1 MSKKILNLKYHV
13 LQKGVEYQTSG
24 YKEPDRPDHA
34 ALDIISKAGGGASDK
49 IVTPFPGKVLELRNT
64 VQGNSTT
71 NASGNYVII
80 DFGNGF
86 SSRSYHMKLQ
96 SIVVSVGQQLAAG
109 DVIGTMGYT
118 GNTIPKGPG
127 GTHLHFEIRKNGAKI
142 DPMPYLM
149 GKKLSVPHPVTAPPA
164 ETTKSVTEVAR
175 EIINGTK
182 GWGNGTERINKLRAH
197 GYDPTVV
204 QAEVNRLISER
215 TKPITPPPP
224 AKSIAEV
231 AREIIN
237 GTKGWGNGTERINN
251 LTAKGYDPKTVQNE
265 VNRILREG
273 TKPTTPPVVAT
284 VKVGSIV
291 MLKPGCTDYTG
302 RTLRAFL
309 FARKYRVSELKK
321 DRAVIT
327 YGGSVIA
334 AVKVGN
340 LILQS

>member
-1 MSKKILNLKYHV
+1 MSKKLLNLKHHV
-13 LQKGVEYQTSG
+13 LQKGAEYQTSG

-71 NASGNYVII
+71 NASGNYAII

-127 GTHLHFEIRKNGAKI
+127 GTHLHFEIRKNGVKI
-142 DPMPYLM
+142 DPTPYLM
-149 GKKLSVPHPVTAPPA
+149 GEKTFGTTPVTAPPA
-164 ETTKSVTEVAR
+164 ETTKS
-175 EIINGTK
+175 G
-182 GWGNGTERINKLRAH
+182 
-197 GYDPTVV
+197 
-204 QAEVNRLISER
+204 
-215 TKPITPPPP
+215 
-224 AKSIAEV
+224 
-231 AREIIN
+231 
-237 GTKGWGNGTERINN
+237 
-251 LTAKGYDPKTVQNE
+251 
-265 VNRILREG
+265 
-273 TKPTTPPVVAT
+273 T

-302 RTLRAFL
+302 RSLRAFL
-309 FARKYRVSELKK
+309 FARKYRVSELKR

-334 AVKVGN
+334 AVKVGD

>member
-1 MSKKILNLKYHV
+1 MSKKLLNLNYHV
-13 LQKGVEYQTSG
+13 LQKGAEYQTSG

-71 NASGNYVII
+71 NASGNYAII

-127 GTHLHFEIRKNGAKI
+127 GTHLHFEIRKNGVKI
-142 DPMPYLM
+142 DPTPYLM
-149 GKKLSVPHPVTAPPA
+149 GEKTF
-164 ETTKSVTEVAR
+164 
-175 EIINGTK
+175 GT
-182 GWGNGTERINKLRAH
+182 
-197 GYDPTVV
+197 
-204 QAEVNRLISER
+204 
-215 TKPITPPPP
+215 TPPP
-224 AKSIAEV
+224 AQDTKSIAEV
-231 AREIIN
+231 AREIIA
-237 GTKGWGNGTERINN
+237 GTNGWGNGSERINN
-251 LTAKGYDPKTVQNE
+251 LTAKGYNPKTVQDE

-273 TKPTTPPVVAT
+273 GTTPPPVVAT
-284 VKVGSIV
+284 IKVGSIV

-302 RTLRAFL
+302 RSLRAFL
-309 FARKYRVSELKK
+309 FARKYRVSELNK

>member
-1 MSKKILNLKYHV
+1 MSKKLLNLKYHV
-13 LQKGVEYQTSG
+13 LQNGAEYQTSG

-71 NASGNYVII
+71 NASGNYAII

-127 GTHLHFEIRKNGAKI
+127 GTHLHFEIRKNGVKI
-142 DPMPYLM
+142 DPTPYLM
-149 GKKLSVPHPVTAPPA
+149 GEKTF
-164 ETTKSVTEVAR
+164 
-175 EIINGTK
+175 GT
-182 GWGNGTERINKLRAH
+182 
-197 GYDPTVV
+197 
-204 QAEVNRLISER
+204 
-215 TKPITPPPP
+215 TPPPVQDT
-224 AKSIAEV
+224 KSIAEV
-231 AREIIN
+231 AREIIA
-237 GTKGWGNGTERINN
+237 GTNGWGNGSERINN
-251 LTAKGYDPKTVQNE
+251 LTAKGYNPKTVQDE

-273 TKPTTPPVVAT
+273 GTTPPPVVAT
-284 VKVGSIV
+284 IKVGSIV

-327 YGGSVIA
+327 FGGGVIA
-334 AVKVGN
+334 AVKVGD